1 MKKQIGAVIST
12 LIFTFVIVSCN
23 ENNATCGKVILSTP
37 IAYNDFIVDRQN
49 EIIQKMV
56 KLNKLYAEGTNKE
69 ISWHYKELI
78 ACTDSNL
85 NKIKILTPYENDS
98 TLKLKAL
105 NLIAY
110 YSKIFHNEY
119 IEVVDIF
126 LEGYSPSDAEMDRIY
141 NIIQD
146 VKKNETE
153 LNTQLTQAQLA
164 FAKKHG
170 FEFSNDTGLNPPDVN
185 ELKETTESQ

>member
-1 MKKQIGAVIST
+1 MKKPLSAVVST

-23 ENNATCGKVILSTP
+23 ENSATCGKVVLSTP
-37 IAYNDFIVDRQN
+37 VAYNDFIVDQQN

-56 KLNKLYAEGTNKE
+56 KLNELYQKGTNKE

-85 NKIKILTPYENDS
+85 KKITLLTPYENDS
-98 TLKLKAL
+98 TLKLRAF
-105 NLIAY
+105 NLITY
-110 YSKIFHNEY
+110 YSKIFHHEY
-119 IEVVDIF
+119 KEVVDVF
-126 LEGYSPSDAEMDRIY
+126 LEGYTPSDDEMERIY
-141 NIIQD
+141 NIIQE

-153 LNTQLTQAQLA
+153 LNAQLSQAQIA

-170 FEFSNDTGLNPPDVN
+170 FEFSNDTGLKPPDIN
-185 ELKETTESQ
+185 ELKESTDSQ

>member
-1 MKKQIGAVIST
+1 MKKPLGAVVST
-12 LIFTFVIVSCN
+12 LLFTFVIVSCN
-23 ENNATCGKVILSTP
+23 ENSATCGKVILSTP
-37 IAYNDFIVDRQN
+37 VAYNDFIVDRQN

-56 KLNKLYAEGTNKE
+56 KLNQLYTEGTNKE
-69 ISWHYKELI
+69 IAWHYKELI

-98 TLKLKAL
+98 SLKLKAF

-110 YSKIFHNEY
+110 YSKIFHHEY
-119 IEVVDIF
+119 KEVVDIF
-126 LEGYSPSDAEMDRIY
+126 LEGYNPSDKEMDRIY

-153 LNTQLTQAQLA
+153 LNAQLTQAQLA

-170 FEFSNDTGLNPPDVN
+170 FEFSDDTGIKPPDIN
-185 ELKETTESQ
+185 ELQETSNN

>member
-1 MKKQIGAVIST
+1 MKKPLGTVIST

-23 ENNATCGKVILSTP
+23 ENSATCGKVILTTP
-37 IAYNDFIVDRQN
+37 VAYNDFIVDRQN

-56 KLNKLYAEGTNKE
+56 KLNQLYTEGTNKE
-69 ISWHYKELI
+69 ISWHYNELI

-85 NKIKILTPYENDS
+85 HKIKILTPYENDS
-98 TLKLKAL
+98 TLKLRAFD
-105 NLIAY
+105 LIAY
-110 YSKIFHNEY
+110 YSKIFHHEY
-119 IEVVDIF
+119 KEVVDIF
-126 LEGYSPSDAEMDRIY
+126 LGGYNPSDDEMDRIY

-153 LNTQLTQAQLA
+153 LNAQLTQAQLA

-170 FEFSNDTGLNPPDVN
+170 FEFSDDKGLKPPDVN
-185 ELKETTESQ
+185 EMKENSASQ

>member
-1 MKKQIGAVIST
+1 MKKPLGAVVST
-12 LIFTFVIVSCN
+12 LIFAFVIVSCN
-23 ENNATCGKVILSTP
+23 HKDATCGKVILSSP
-37 IAYNDFIVDRQN
+37 VEYNDFIVDRQN

-56 KLNKLYAEGTNKE
+56 KLNQLYTEGTNKE
-69 ISWHYKELI
+69 ITWHYKELI

-98 TLKLKAL
+98 TLKLNAL

-119 IEVVDIF
+119 KEVVDIF
-126 LEGYSPSDAEMDRIY
+126 LEGYNPSDKEMDRIY

-146 VKKNETE
+146 VKKNETY

-170 FEFSNDTGLNPPDVN
+170 FEFSDDKGLKSPDVN
-185 ELKETTESQ
+185 ELKENSASQ

>member
-1 MKKQIGAVIST
+1 MKKPLGAVVST
-12 LIFTFVIVSCN
+12 LLFTFVIVSCN
-23 ENNATCGKVILSTP
+23 ENTATCGKVILSTP
-37 IAYNDFIVDRQN
+37 VAYNDFIVDRQN

-56 KLNKLYAEGTNKE
+56 KLNQLYTEGTNKE
-69 ISWHYKELI
+69 IAWHYKELI

-98 TLKLKAL
+98 SLKLKAF

-110 YSKIFHNEY
+110 YSKIFHHEY
-119 IEVVDIF
+119 KEVVDIF
-126 LEGYSPSDAEMDRIY
+126 LEGYNPSDKEMDRIY

-153 LNTQLTQAQLA
+153 LNAQLTQAQLA

-170 FEFSNDTGLNPPDVN
+170 FEFSDDTGIKPPDIN
-185 ELKETTESQ
+185 ELKETSNN

>member
-1 MKKQIGAVIST
+1 MKKPLGAVVST
-12 LIFTFVIVSCN
+12 LLFTFVIVSCN
-23 ENNATCGKVILSTP
+23 ENTATCGIVILSTP
-37 IAYNDFIVDRQN
+37 VAYNDFIVDRQN

-56 KLNKLYAEGTNKE
+56 KLNQLYTEGTNKE
-69 ISWHYKELI
+69 IAWHYKELI

-98 TLKLKAL
+98 SLKLKAF

-110 YSKIFHNEY
+110 YSKIFHHEY
-119 IEVVDIF
+119 KEVVDIF
-126 LEGYSPSDAEMDRIY
+126 LEGYNPSDKEMDRIY

-153 LNTQLTQAQLA
+153 LNAQLTQAQLA

-170 FEFSNDTGLNPPDVN
+170 FEFSDDTGIKPPDIN
-185 ELKETTESQ
+185 ELQETSNN

>member
-1 MKKQIGAVIST
+1 MKKPLSAVVST

-23 ENNATCGKVILSTP
+23 ENSATCGKVILNTP
-37 IAYNDFIVDRQN
+37 IAYYDFIVDRQN

-56 KLNKLYAEGTNKE
+56 KLNQLYKEGTNKE

-85 NKIKILTPYENDS
+85 NKIKLLTPYENDS
-98 TLKLKAL
+98 SLKLNAL
-105 NLIAY
+105 NLITY
-110 YSKIFHNEY
+110 YSRIFHNEY
-119 IEVVDIF
+119 KEVVDIF
-126 LEGYSPSDAEMDRIY
+126 LEGYNPSDAEMERIY

-153 LNTQLTQAQLA
+153 LNTQLTEAQLA

-170 FEFSNDTGLNPPDVN
+170 FEFSNDTGPKPPD
-185 ELKETTESQ
+185 LKELQETSDNQ

>member
-1 MKKQIGAVIST
+1 MKKPLGAVVST
-12 LIFTFVIVSCN
+12 LLFTFVIVSCN
-23 ENNATCGKVILSTP
+23 ENTATCGKVILSTP
-37 IAYNDFIVDRQN
+37 VSYNDFIVDRQN

-56 KLNKLYAEGTNKE
+56 KLNQLYTEGTNKE
-69 ISWHYKELI
+69 IAWHYKELI

-98 TLKLKAL
+98 SLKLKAF

-110 YSKIFHNEY
+110 YSKIFHHEY
-119 IEVVDIF
+119 KEVVDIF
-126 LEGYSPSDAEMDRIY
+126 LEGYNPSDKEMDRIY

-153 LNTQLTQAQLA
+153 LNAQLTQAQLA

-170 FEFSNDTGLNPPDVN
+170 FEFSDDTGIKPPDIN
-185 ELKETTESQ
+185 ELQETSNN

>member
-1 MKKQIGAVIST
+1 MKKPLGAVVST
-12 LIFTFVIVSCN
+12 LLFTFVIVSCN

-56 KLNKLYAEGTNKE
+56 KLNQLYTEGTNKE
-69 ISWHYKELI
+69 IAWHYKELI

-98 TLKLKAL
+98 SLKLKAF

-110 YSKIFHNEY
+110 YSKIFHHEY
-119 IEVVDIF
+119 KEVVDIF
-126 LEGYSPSDAEMDRIY
+126 LEGYNPSDKEMDRIY

-153 LNTQLTQAQLA
+153 LNAQLTQAQLA

-170 FEFSNDTGLNPPDVN
+170 FEFSDDTGIKPPDIN
-185 ELKETTESQ
+185 ELQETSNN

>member
-1 MKKQIGAVIST
+1 MKKPLGAVVST
-12 LIFTFVIVSCN
+12 LLFTFVIVSCN
-23 ENNATCGKVILSTP
+23 ENTATCGKVILTTP
-37 IAYNDFIVDRQN
+37 VAYNDFIVDRQN

-56 KLNKLYAEGTNKE
+56 KLNQLYTEGTNKE
-69 ISWHYKELI
+69 IAWHYKELI

-98 TLKLKAL
+98 SLKLKAF

-110 YSKIFHNEY
+110 YSKIFHHEY
-119 IEVVDIF
+119 KEVVDIF
-126 LEGYSPSDAEMDRIY
+126 LEGYNPSDKEMDRIY

-153 LNTQLTQAQLA
+153 LNAQLTQAQLA

-170 FEFSNDTGLNPPDVN
+170 FEFSDDTGIKPPDIN
-185 ELKETTESQ
+185 ELQETSNN

>member
-1 MKKQIGAVIST
+1 MKKPLGAVVST
-12 LIFTFVIVSCN
+12 LLFTFVIVSCN
-23 ENNATCGKVILSTP
+23 ENTATCGKVILSTP
-37 IAYNDFIVDRQN
+37 VAYNDFIVDRQN

-56 KLNKLYAEGTNKE
+56 KLNQLYTEGTNKE
-69 ISWHYKELI
+69 IAWHYKELI

-98 TLKLKAL
+98 SLKLKAF

-110 YSKIFHNEY
+110 YSKIFHHEY
-119 IEVVDIF
+119 KEVVDIF
-126 LEGYSPSDAEMDRIY
+126 LEGYNPSDKEMDRIY

-153 LNTQLTQAQLA
+153 LNAQLTQAQLA

-170 FEFSNDTGLNPPDVN
+170 FEFSDDTGIKPPDIN
-185 ELKETTESQ
+185 ELQETSNN

>member
-1 MKKQIGAVIST
+1 MKKPLGAVVST
-12 LIFTFVIVSCN
+12 LLFTFVIVSCN
-23 ENNATCGKVILSTP
+23 ENTATCGKVILSTP
-37 IAYNDFIVDRQN
+37 VSYNDFIVDRQN

-56 KLNKLYAEGTNKE
+56 KLNQLYTEGTNKE
-69 ISWHYKELI
+69 IAWHYKELI

-98 TLKLKAL
+98 SLKLKAF
-105 NLIAY
+105 NLIDY
-110 YSKIFHNEY
+110 NSKIFHHEY
-119 IEVVDIF
+119 KEVVDIF
-126 LEGYSPSDAEMDRIY
+126 LEGYNPSDKEMDRIY

-153 LNTQLTQAQLA
+153 LNAQLTQAQLA

-170 FEFSNDTGLNPPDVN
+170 FEFSDDTGIKPPDIN
-185 ELKETTESQ
+185 ELQETSNN